1 METSIKHILKEQRSY
16 KVAGSLWLEFEGER
30 FFGPGRSE
38 LLQLIDELGSLS
50 QAAKRMGMSYKK
62 AWEMVTALN
71 TQAAQPLVLL
81 QTGGKKGG
89 GATITTEAKQLRA
102 YHQQLRARFQ
112 AFLSHETDSLGV
124 K

>member
-1 METSIKHILKEQRSY
+1 METSIKHILQDQPSY
-16 KVAGSLWLEFEGER
+16 KVAGSLWLEFGGER
-30 FFGPGRSE
+30 FFGPGRGE

-71 TQAAQPLVLL
+71 TQTAQPLVIL

-89 GATITTEAKQLRA
+89 GATITDEAKQLIN
-102 YHQQLRARFQ
+102 YHNQLRLRFL
-112 AFLSHETDSLGV
+112 AFLKQETDDLYI

>member
-1 METSIKHILKEQRSY
+1 MQTSIKHIIKTEHEY
-16 KVAGSLWLEFEGER
+16 TVAGSLWIELEGER

-50 QAAKRMGMSYKK
+50 QAAKRMSMSYKK

-71 TQAAQPLVLL
+71 TQTAQPLVIL

-89 GATITTEAKQLRA
+89 GATITAEAKQLIA
-102 YHQQLRARFQ
+102 YHQQLRVRFQ
-112 AFLSHETDSLGV
+112 AFLAQETDSLAA

>member
-1 METSIKHILKEQRSY
+1 MKAEHCY
-16 KVAGSLWLEFEGER
+16 AVAGSLWIEFEGER

-38 LLQLIDELGSLS
+38 LLLLIDQLGSLS

-71 TQAAQPLVLL
+71 TQTARPLVLL

-89 GATITTEAKQLRA
+89 GATITDEAKQLVA

-112 AFLSHETDSLGV
+112 EFLENETGKLGTM
-124 K
+124 